1 MLKQQTKV
9 QAVNQM
15 LAAVGEIPIN
25 NLEADLAEAQTAIDV
40 LDDVSREL
48 QTRGWCWHRQV
59 NRKIKRSATNE
70 VYLPGNTLS
79 VDIKDDY
86 TKRPAKGSRVAF
98 RNGKLYDLV
107 NFTYEFENDPCLD
120 IVLGLD
126 FDELPENARRAIVLD
141 ATARYTQI
149 VIGVDS
155 DTQFLTQQAI
165 KAFIQLEQEEDLRS
179 DYNIVTDNP
188 LTSYTTDRVRYLS

>member
-15 LAAVGEIPIN
+15 LAAVGESPIN

-48 QTRGWCWHRQV
+48 QTRGWCWNRQV

-79 VDIKDDY
+79 VDIKDEY

-107 NFTYEFENDPCLD
+107 NFTYEFEYDPCLD

>member
-15 LAAVGEIPIN
+15 LAAVGESPIN

-48 QTRGWCWHRQV
+48 QTRGWGWNRQV

-79 VDIKDDY
+79 VDIKDEY